1 MGFLK
6 SKRCEL
12 MKVLV
17 VDNGSRYLEHI
28 VHIVGRKHLYDV
40 VKYDPQGPMD
50 DTGYDA
56 IVLSGGM
63 KNEVVDELP
72 DGSPYFYHE
81 FELIRNTGLPVMG
94 ICLGLQM
101 VNVAL
106 GGTLQR
112 LPEFILVY
120 DHPVALTV
128 HGQSL
133 LGTDTIGVHKR
144 HQWAADD
151 IEGTGLHVI
160 AESDDCIE
168 MLYHPERN
176 IVLTQFHPE
185 HDIDDDSLF
194 WNIFDTVTQGSKE
207 EQYPMQTIAKYA

>member
-1 MGFLK
+1 
-6 SKRCEL
+6 

-17 VDNGSRYLEHI
+17 VDNGSRYLERI
-28 VHIVGRKHLYDV
+28 VHIVGRKHLYGV
-40 VKYDPQGPMD
+40 VEYDPQD
-50 DTGYDA
+50 SIDATGYDA

-63 KNEVVDELP
+63 KNEVVDVLP
-72 DGSPYFYHE
+72 DGNPYFHHE
-81 FELIRNTGLPVMG
+81 FELIRNTELPVMG

-112 LPEFILVY
+112 LPEFILTY
-120 DHPVALTV
+120 DHPVTLTT

-133 LGTDTIGVHKR
+133 LGMDTIGVHKR

-185 HDIDDDSLF
+185 HDTNDDSLF
-194 WNIFDTVTQGSKE
+194 WNIFDTVAQDTNE
-207 EQYPMQTIAKYA
+207 EQNPVQTIAKYA